1 MKKIKIKIS
10 RFNQYVILSIVL
22 LFTYLFYLSIP
33 ALYDYERL
41 QKDLGKNLSKELKL
55 NINLSKNIKY
65 RILPKPHFE
74 IIESKLNSF
83 GKPVEILGTIKNLK
97 IYVSILNLINQ
108 DKILINSVTIEDS
121 IFDVS
126 KKNFIPMSNYFSKK
140 INSKKLTIKKSKIFY
155 KDKDKVVTILN
166 LNNFSTIFNEKNDSN
181 FVKAKGN
188 IFNTPFN
195 ITWKKNFQIKNQ
207 SDSIL
212 NLPAINLEI
221 DSILIE
227 DLKNKENNFKTS
239 AHFAGSKL
247 DTKINI
253 KKDEITFSSIDGSNI
268 FKNKLEY
275 SGQIN
280 VNPFYFDTN
289 IEISEF
295 NLSYLKIIDNYV
307 DSLEPYSFLF
317 NRNLNGKIAFK
328 ANKVKNKLFDEANFI
343 IEFKNGAIELQDT
356 KLISKHFGDLK
367 IQKGRLF
374 QDRGSTYLKF
384 DILININS
392 QDKFYKKFQVPIK
405 YRKKLSTIRIA
416 VEKNISENSF
426 EVTKFEV
433 NSKKNDQKDLIN
445 SIISNYDLGKSD
457 KITNWIELK
466 KLFNEIIRIV

>member
-1 MKKIKIKIS
+1 
-10 RFNQYVILSIVL
+10 
-22 LFTYLFYLSIP
+22 
-33 ALYDYERL
+33 
-41 QKDLGKNLSKELKL
+41 
-55 NINLSKNIKY
+55 
-65 RILPKPHFE
+65 
-74 IIESKLNSF
+74 
-83 GKPVEILGTIKNLK
+83 
-97 IYVSILNLINQ
+97 
-108 DKILINSVTIEDS
+108 
-121 IFDVS
+121 
-126 KKNFIPMSNYFSKK
+126 
-140 INSKKLTIKKSKIFY
+140 
-155 KDKDKVVTILN
+155 
-166 LNNFSTIFNEKNDSN
+166 
-181 FVKAKGN
+181 
-188 IFNTPFN
+188 
-195 ITWKKNFQIKNQ
+195 
-207 SDSIL
+207 
-212 NLPAINLEI
+212 
-221 DSILIE
+221 
-227 DLKNKENNFKTS
+227 
-239 AHFAGSKL
+239 
-247 DTKINI
+247 
-253 KKDEITFSSIDGSNI
+253 
-268 FKNKLEY
+268 LEY